1 VISLLHSY
9 KASFEECKF
18 QGEIVLPKQK
28 TEETEETKKETKEK
42 ENKKKK
48 RTKKKT
54 ARKDESKLC
63 KLSIRINFATSLST
77 LCTAVM
83 EDLGGQY

>member
-28 TEETEETKKETKEK
+28 TEETEETKEK

-48 RTKKKT
+48 RTKKKM
-54 ARKDESKLC
+54 ARNDESKLR